1 MTMALSFQSTSFDI
15 IDRNNQPWLRVFQ
28 IGRALGY
35 ARPEA
40 AISKIYNA
48 HADEFTS
55 SMTQVVTLDTP
66 GGPQETRIF
75 SLRGCH
81 LLAMFSRTPVAKAF
95 RVWVLDVLETLNK
108 AQPLTNYQQLTP
120 STAGDRAPL
129 RAIVHAWSQVCG
141 QAHSALWPQVKAHF
155 QLSRIDDLPVEWI
168 PDALA
173 FVQSKIDSSP
183 KALPVAAPYM
193 PYDFEQAMQVTGS
206 VAARASSLGMNLY
219 DELKTMSEEAERSF
233 SRTSQA
239 RMAGQF
245 DFFLSDCEQNMKRL
259 SNVVFEASLAYS
271 AQAAAMKKM
280 AQLMLRAEK

>member
-1 MTMALSFQSTSFDI
+1 MTMALSFQSTNFDI

-48 HADEFTS
+48 HSDEFTS

-81 LLAMFSRTPVAKAF
+81 LLAMFSRTPIAKAF

-108 AQPLTNYQQLTP
+108 AQPLTNCQQLTP
-120 STAGDRAPL
+120 SSADDRAPL
-129 RAIVHAWSQVCG
+129 RALVHAWSQVCG

-155 QLSRIDDLPVEWI
+155 QLSRIDDLPVEWL

-173 FVQSKIDSSP
+173 FVQSKIDSTP
-183 KALPVAAPYM
+183 RVLKLPLPAKHLSYRERCIEVT
-193 PYDFEQAMQVTGS
+193 EQV
-206 VAARASSLGMNLY
+206 
-219 DELKTMSEEAERSF
+219 
-233 SRTSQA
+233 
-239 RMAGQF
+239 
-245 DFFLSDCEQNMKRL
+245 
-259 SNVVFEASLAYS
+259 ASLRSQVFKTSCNMTDVFMS
-271 AQAAAMKKM
+271 AFT
-280 AQLMLRAEK
+280 RAEPTDENYEFCRSMNYAIQSFWMTFYKNMEAVELLCQAYVASEAMLKKQQ